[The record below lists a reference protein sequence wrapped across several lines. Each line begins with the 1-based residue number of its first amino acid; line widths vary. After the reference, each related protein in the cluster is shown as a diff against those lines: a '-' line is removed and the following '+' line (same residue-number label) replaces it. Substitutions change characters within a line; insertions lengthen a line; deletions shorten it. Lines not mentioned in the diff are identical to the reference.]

1 VGVMLKRK
9 KYQPKKEISKM
20 GKILGAVATKIFSQ
34 KILIAILLKLGDW
47 LVLRSENNLDDKI
60 WIEVKKA
67 FNESNG

>member
-1 VGVMLKRK
+1 
-9 KYQPKKEISKM
+9 M
-20 GKILGAVATKIFSQ
+20 GKILGAVATKIFSH